1 MSTPARPGLAVAGGA
16 DLRPLDPRA
25 VRVSLAPN
33 SASAALAPLVLEPPE
48 FPAVAVTRV
57 ADGSPIGEPPRVS
70 PITVPDEDGLDLVLV
85 DGSPIATRLVRLDRE
100 RALLLGS
107 GPDGSREHVLL
118 LPPANAPGTDRG
130 VVRREVVVD
139 GWRVE
144 VEVEAAARAALRERA
159 RRGRGVAGQ
168 SGPIEVRAII
178 PGVVV
183 SVSAIAGDAVTA
195 GQQLLVVE
203 AMKMQNE
210 LRAPWDGIIE
220 RVAVGPGETVEVG
233 DVLIVLA

>member
-1 MSTPARPGLAVAGGA
+1 MSTPPRPDLAVADGSDG
-16 DLRPLDPRA
+16 RPLDPRA
-25 VRVSLAPN
+25 VRVSLAPS
-33 SASAALAPLVLEPPE
+33 SARAALAPLVLEPPE
-48 FPAVAVTRV
+48 LEPPEFPAVAVARV
-57 ADGSPIGEPPRVS
+57 
-70 PITVPDEDGLDLVLV
+70 V
-85 DGSPIATRLVRLDRE
+85 DGGPVEARLVRLDHE
-100 RALLLGS
+100 RALLLGT
-107 GPDGSREHVLL
+107 GPDGPREHVLL
-118 LPPANAPGTDRG
+118 LPPAHAPGTDRS
-130 VVRREVVVD
+130 VVRHEVVVN

-144 VEVEAAARAALRERA
+144 VEVEAAARAVLRERA

-183 SVSAIAGDAVTA
+183 SVSAMAGDAVTA

-210 LRAPWDGIIE
+210 LRAPWDGMIE

-233 DVLIVLA
+233 DVLIVIA

>member
-1 MSTPARPGLAVAGGA
+1 VSTPPRPDLAVAGGS
-16 DLRPLDPRA
+16 DGRPLDPRA
-25 VRVSLAPN
+25 VRVSLAPS
-33 SASAALAPLVLEPPE
+33 SARAALAPLVLEPPE
-48 FPAVAVTRV
+48 FPAVAVARV
-57 ADGSPIGEPPRVS
+57 
-70 PITVPDEDGLDLVLV
+70 V
-85 DGSPIATRLVRLDRE
+85 DGGPVEARLVRLDHE
-100 RALLLGS
+100 RALLLGT
-107 GPDGSREHVLL
+107 GPDGARERVLL
-118 LPPANAPGTDRG
+118 LPPAHAPGTDRS
-130 VVRREVVVD
+130 VVRHEVVVN

-144 VEVEAAARAALRERA
+144 VEVEAAARAVLRERA

-183 SVSAIAGDAVTA
+183 SVSAMAGDAVTA

-210 LRAPWDGIIE
+210 LRAPWDGMIE

-233 DVLIVLA
+233 DVLIVIA